1 MCIMNRTPRASYS
14 RMVHIQV
21 AIEAILRTSAGLTFR
36 LDLCKDLSEIGRY
49 LAEML
54 IPFKKKLHK
63 EKLEIYRILRAA

>member
-36 LDLCKDLSEIGRY
+36 LELCKDLSEIGRY

-54 IPFKKKLHK
+54 IPFKKRLHM
-63 EKLEIYRILRAA
+63 EIYRILRAA